1 MFEKKKGKRKI
12 MKVIVATNGVDN
24 KPLLG
29 ELNWHERAAFQRSAF
44 GRSTADSDVV
54 ATILISLFSS
64 PLLAFFTEDVL
75 GSKNLFCESCL

>member
-29 ELNWHERAAFQRSAF
+29 ELNWHERAAFQSVGVRA
-44 GRSTADSDVV
+44 VHWQ
-54 ATILISLFSS
+54 
-64 PLLAFFTEDVL
+64 
-75 GSKNLFCESCL
+75 